1 VRLVR
6 IAHGAL
12 LNLAGHI
19 APLGAALIAVPRL
32 IEALG
37 LERFGFLALAW
48 ALVGYFSLFDLGLA
62 RALSRLVAQ
71 HRGTGRD
78 SELPALAG
86 GALTLT
92 LGFGVAGG
100 AIVYVLA
107 PWICAVVLKLPAAM
121 VGEATLALQVLAA
134 SLPLVTLTA
143 ALRGL
148 LEGARFFGWVN
159 IIRVPLGVLT
169 FVAPLAVASGE
180 APLPAV
186 CAVLAAVRAAAL
198 AAHWTV
204 CWALLRPLASL
215 KSPQAAAMRQVVG
228 YGAWMTVSNV
238 VGPLM
243 LYADRFVIAGLISV
257 AAVGYYAAPYEV
269 LTRLWIV
276 PAALTGALF
285 PALAAAS
292 PAGARTLQRKGTLLI
307 LGTAVPI
314 ALVGGL
320 AAPVWMGVWL
330 GQDFAARG
338 VVVAQWLAVGVAMNC
353 LAHVPFSLLQ
363 ARGRANLTGVLH
375 LAQLPFYLA
384 LLWVLS
390 KERGIEGAAI
400 AWTLRCAG
408 DALLLFFL
416 SARHLRK
423 EER

>member
-1 VRLVR
+1 VRT
-6 IAHGAL
+6 AHGAL

-19 APLGAALIAVPRL
+19 APLGAALIAVPAL
-32 IEALG
+32 IQALG

-48 ALVGYFSLFDLGLA
+48 AMVGYFSLFDLGLA

-71 HRGTGRD
+71 HRGTARD
-78 SELPALAG
+78 TELPALAG

-107 PWICAVVLKLPAAM
+107 PWICAQVLKLPAAM

-148 LEGARFFGWVN
+148 LEGARYFGWVN

-198 AAHWTV
+198 AAHWMV
-204 CWALLRPLASL
+204 CWALLRPLAPL
-215 KSPQAAAMRQVVG
+215 RWPRAAAMRQVVG
-228 YGAWMTVSNV
+228 YGAWVTVSNV

-243 LYADRFVIAGLISV
+243 VYADRFVIAALISV

-269 LTRLWIV
+269 LTRLWII

-292 PAGARTLQRKGTLLI
+292 PTAARALQRKGTLLI

-314 ALVGGL
+314 ALAAGL
-320 AAPVWMGVWL
+320 AAPAWMGAWL
-330 GQDFAARG
+330 GQDFATRG
-338 VVVAQWLAVGVAMNC
+338 VSVAQWLAAGVAINC
-353 LAHVPFSLLQ
+353 VAHVPFSLLQ

-375 LAQLPFYLA
+375 LAELPFYIA
-384 LLWVLS
+384 LLWVLT
-390 KERGIEGAAI
+390 ETRGIEGAAI
-400 AWTLRCAG
+400 AWTVRCAA
-408 DALLLFFL
+408 DALLLFAL
-416 SARHLRK
+416 SVRHLRK
-423 EER
+423 EES